1 MARPL
6 GCDLWVPDESPASGR
21 ASPLATHGRSAAG
34 RHFETFAEAMARQRF
49 RRAATN
55 SSSTIQQTAQ
65 RGVPTNAG
73 DRPLVDGTEL
83 QVYGSA
89 IQ

>member
-1 MARPL
+1 
-6 GCDLWVPDESPASGR
+6 
-21 ASPLATHGRSAAG
+21 
-34 RHFETFAEAMARQRF
+34 MARQRF